1 MAIHKNARGRYI
13 VQLYDP
19 QTSRMRHVG
28 SYKTRREAVAAEAD
42 QIRKPFDSTVTVAEF
57 AARWP
62 LPDYPRPK
70 DSTNYHN
77 RERIKNF
84 AAAYGSRPLAKIT
97 RSQARA
103 WVMEHPGELSALRA
117 MYSDALGDDLVT
129 ANPFHKLGL
138 KQKRSKRDLRPDWLT
153 EQDVR
158 QLAETPFQVLQPV
171 TAQLVSC
178 AITFSAFTGL
188 RPGELFALEEGDV
201 LDNEVIVSKAVTRGI
216 VRDDKGN
223 PVLDEKTK
231 KERWEWQVG
240 PPKNGKARV
249 VALPEIARK
258 AFDSRPR
265 LHDSLAFTSVNG
277 RRLYQSA
284 WYNMWNPVRVAFGRP
299 NMHYYEL
306 RHFTATRLLEL
317 GLTASEVAV
326 QLGHTDGGQ
335 LILEVY
341 GHPSETQARDRVRQA
356 FNDRD
361 VA

>member
-13 VQLYDP
+13 VQAYDSM
-19 QTSRMRHVG
+19 TGRMRHVG
-28 SYKTRREAVAAEAD
+28 SYAKRQEAVAAEAD

-62 LPDYPRPK
+62 LPDYPREK

-77 RERIKNF
+77 RERIRNF
-84 AAAYGSRPLAKIT
+84 VAAYGSRPLAKIT

-103 WVMEHPGELSALRA
+103 WVMDHPGELSALRA
-117 MYSDALGDDLVT
+117 MYSDALTDDLVA
-129 ANPFHKLGL
+129 ANPFFSLGL
-138 KQKRSKRDLRPDWLT
+138 KQKRSKRDIRPDWLT

-178 AITFSAFTGL
+178 AITFSAYTGL
-188 RPGELFALEEGDV
+188 RPGELFALEDADV
-201 LDNEVIVSKAVTRGI
+201 LDGEVIVSKAVTRGI
-216 VRDDKGN
+216 VRDDKGK
-223 PVLDEKTK
+223 PVLHDKTK
-231 KERWEWQVG
+231 KEKMEWQVG
-240 PPKNGKARV
+240 PPKNGKTRV
-249 VALPEIARK
+249 VALPEIARE
-258 AFDSRPR
+258 AFNNRPR
-265 LHDSLAFTSVNG
+265 LHDTLAFTSVNG

-326 QLGHTDGGQ
+326 QMGHADGS
-335 LILEVY
+335 LVLEVY
-341 GHPSETQARDRVRQA
+341 GHPSEAKARERVRQA
-356 FNDRD
+356 FNDQE